1 MNPPKVNEYDYINFL
16 LATQKAYSCLEAE
29 RVQPKSVDAAAHD
42 AITRLLHRMEPSS
55 TQLWQEAQ
63 PQVCMEQGILVVDDS
78 TLDKLYAEKM
88 ELVTRHWS
96 GKHGRVVQG
105 INLITLLWTE
115 GDRHIPLDYR
125 FYEKLVD
132 GATKN
137 DHFRSMLETA
147 KSRGFAP
154 QCVVF
159 DSWYSSLD
167 NLKLIRRCEWIWL
180 TRLKRNRHVNPDN
193 TGNRRVC
200 EVNIS
205 ASGTV
210 VHLKGYGFVK
220 VFKIVTPDG
229 DVDGVIAA
237 PGGSLQENDDYWATN
252 DLNLSQLQ
260 RLQLAEFAW
269 TIEEYHRG
277 LKQCCGVE
285 RAQVRS
291 SRAQRNHIGL
301 AIRAFLRLELHW
313 FATGI
318 SWYEAKLSIVRDAI
332 RAFLAAPRFSLSP
345 TA

>member
-1 MNPPKVNEYDYINFL
+1 
-16 LATQKAYSCLEAE
+16 
-29 RVQPKSVDAAAHD
+29 
-42 AITRLLHRMEPSS
+42 MEPSS
-55 TQLWQEAQ
+55 DQLWHEAQ
-63 PQVCMEQGILVVDDS
+63 PQVRLKQGILVVDDS
-78 TLDKLYAEKM
+78 TLDKLYAKKM

-96 GKHGRVVQG
+96 GKHRRVVKG

-125 FYEKLVD
+125 FYEKCVD

-137 DHFRSMLETA
+137 DHFRSMLTTA
-147 KSRGFAP
+147 KERGFTP

-167 NLKLIRRCEWIWL
+167 NLKLIRDYGWIWL

-193 TGNRRVC
+193 RGNRSLH
-200 EVNIS
+200 E
-205 ASGTV
+205 ATLAATGTV

-229 DVDGVIAA
+229 DI
-237 PGGSLQENDDYWATN
+237 DYWATN
-252 DLNLSQLQ
+252 DLQLAEVQ
-260 RLQLAEFAW
+260 RLQFAEFAW
-269 TIEEYHRG
+269 AIEEYHRG
-277 LKQCCGVE
+277 LKQCCGAE

-313 FATGI
+313 FRTGI
-318 SWYEAKLSIVRDAI
+318 SWYEAKVAIVRHAI
-332 RAFLAAPRFSLSP
+332 RAYLAAPRFVLTPS
-345 TA
+345 A

>member
-1 MNPPKVNEYDYINFL
+1 MNPAKVNEYDYINFL
-16 LATQKAYSCLEAE
+16 IATQKAYSCTEAE
-29 RVQPKSVDAAAHD
+29 RVQPKSERSPAHD
-42 AITRLLHRMEPSS
+42 AITRLLHRLEPS
-55 TQLWQEAQ
+55 TEELWQEAQ
-63 PQVCMEQGILVVDDS
+63 PQVRLDHGVLVIDDS
-78 TLDKLYAEKM
+78 TLDKFYAEKM

-125 FYEKLVD
+125 FYEKSVD

-147 KSRGFAP
+147 KERGFAP

-167 NLKLIRRCEWIWL
+167 NLKLIRHQGWLWL
-180 TRLKRNRHVNPDN
+180 TRLKRNRHVNPDK
-193 TGNRRVC
+193 TGNRPLK
-200 EVNIS
+200 EVAI
-205 ASGTV
+205 AATGTV

-220 VFKIVTPDG
+220 VFKIVTPNG
-229 DVDGVIAA
+229 DI
-237 PGGSLQENDDYWATN
+237 DYWATN
-252 DLNLSQLQ
+252 DLNLGELQ
-260 RLQLAEFAW
+260 RLQFAEFAW
-269 TIEEYHRG
+269 AIEEYHRG
-277 LKQCCGVE
+277 LKQCCGAE

-291 SRAQRNHIGL
+291 SRSQRNHIGL
-301 AIRAFLRLELHW
+301 SIRAFLRLELHW

-318 SWYEAKLSIVRDAI
+318 SWYEAKLTIVREAI
-332 RAFLAAPRFSLSP
+332 RAYLMAPRFLLNP

>member
-1 MNPPKVNEYDYINFL
+1 MNSAKVNESDYINFL
-16 LATQKAYSCLEAE
+16 IAAQKSYSCTEAE
-29 RVQPKSVDAAAHD
+29 RVQPESDKAAAHD

-55 TQLWQEAQ
+55 EQLWHEAQ
-63 PQVCMEQGILVVDDS
+63 SQVHLKQGILVVDDS

-125 FYEKLVD
+125 FYEKAVD

-137 DHFRSMLETA
+137 DHFRSMLTLA
-147 KSRGFAP
+147 KERGFAP

-159 DSWYSSLD
+159 DSWYSGLD
-167 NLKLIRRCEWIWL
+167 NLKLIRGYGWIWL
-180 TRLKRNRHVNPDN
+180 TRLKRNRHVNLDN
-193 TGNRRVC
+193 RGNQPLC
-200 EVNIS
+200 KI
-205 ASGTV
+205 AIATTGTV

-229 DVDGVIAA
+229 DI
-237 PGGSLQENDDYWATN
+237 DYWATN
-252 DLNLSQLQ
+252 DLNLAELQ
-260 RLQLAEFAW
+260 RLQFAEFAW
-269 TIEEYHRG
+269 AIEEYHRG
-277 LKQCCGVE
+277 LKQCCGAE

-301 AIRAFLRLELHW
+301 AIRAFLRLELHS

-318 SWYEAKLSIVRDAI
+318 SWYEAKLTIVRQAI
-332 RAFLAAPRFSLSP
+332 RAYLAAPTLILFP